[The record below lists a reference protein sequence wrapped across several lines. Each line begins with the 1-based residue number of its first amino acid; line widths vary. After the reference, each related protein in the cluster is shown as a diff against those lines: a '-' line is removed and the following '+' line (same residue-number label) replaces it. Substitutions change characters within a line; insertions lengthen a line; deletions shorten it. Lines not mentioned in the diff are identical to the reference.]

1 MTRHRS
7 RRRSGPR
14 RAGRR
19 PALILV
25 LLTVTACSQG
35 GERQPAQEPRTQAL
49 ASTSTSVPATTVIA
63 GQQVSLKE
71 VESIEG
77 AVRKY
82 FDAFFSADFKGLA
95 THSTGELKV
104 LAGWQRILNGE
115 STGLGALKPA
125 AATVEDLKVVSVT
138 GDAATVEIKGQL
150 DETASVIEGNR
161 GEDRLLSTS
170 IDGAVKLVRGTT
182 WQVAD
187 FHRGGRWARGQ
198 IYTKVRDQQSGQGVV
213 VKVVGV
219 DLRPKGTVVMMEL
232 RNTTGLE
239 AGAGGTV
246 VRDASGRRLQ
256 IALGRDLVVV
266 QVKGRSKATTGLFYM
281 SALRPTTRSF
291 NYLVDVNLGCNPV
304 CTVGT
309 SMDIPVW
316 LLG

>member
-1 MTRHRS
+1 
-7 RRRSGPR
+7 
-14 RAGRR
+14 
-19 PALILV
+19 V
-25 LLTVTACSQG
+25 LLTVTACAQG
-35 GERQPAQEPRTQAL
+35 GERQPAQESRTQAQ
-49 ASTSTSVPATTVIA
+49 APSSSAPATTVID

-82 FDAFFSADFKGLA
+82 FDAFLSADFKGLA

-125 AATVEDLKVVSVT
+125 AATVEDLKVVSVRGNT
-138 GDAATVEIKGQL
+138 ATVEIKGQL

-170 IDGAVKLVRGTT
+170 IDGAVRLVRGTT
-182 WQVAD
+182 WQAVD
-187 FHRGGRWARGQ
+187 FHRGGRWAREQVYIRVRGQ
-198 IYTKVRDQQSGQGVV
+198 RSGQGVV

-246 VRDASGRRLQ
+246 VRDASGKRLQ
-256 IALGRDLVVV
+256 IALGRD
-266 QVKGRSKATTGLFYM
+266 
-281 SALRPTTRSF
+281 
-291 NYLVDVNLGCNPV
+291 LVDVNLGCNPV
-304 CTVGT
+304 CKVGT
-309 SMDIPVW
+309 SMDIPVR